1 MLLSRIN
8 LLFCIVLSGCA
19 STPQD
24 NAADPFE
31 PFNRGVYKF
40 NDRVDKA
47 VVKPVAKAYNAAI
60 PEPARNM
67 VRNFF
72 SNLDDI
78 VVTLN
83 DLLQLKFAQAAN
95 DGTRVLFNTTF
106 GVFGLF
112 NFADRLEKHNEDFG
126 QTLGYWGVGSG
137 PYIVLP
143 FLGPS
148 SARDAVGVYVD
159 GESGPIHDV
168 SDIRARNQMYVI
180 KFVSVRAGLLKQE
193 DVFEDAANI
202 DRYAFI
208 RDAYLQR
215 RLSLVHDGSP
225 PRERYEDDEKDG
237 DSDAG
242 LTADTPDNPSAP
254 ETDTRAEPAAD
265 ETSDAPVAE

>member
-1 MLLSRIN
+1 MPAFRTGLL
-8 LLFCIVLSGCA
+8 LCILALSGCA
-19 STPQD
+19 SIASTNPQD
-24 NAADPFE
+24 PLE

-47 VVKPVAKAYNAAI
+47 VVKPVAKVYNKVM
-60 PEPARNM
+60 PEPGRNM

-83 DLLQLKFAQAAN
+83 DLLQLKFAQAAS
-95 DGTRVLFNTTF
+95 DGSRFLLNSTF
-106 GVFGLF
+106 GIFGLF
-112 NFADRLEKHNEDFG
+112 NFADKLEKHNEDFG

-137 PYIVLP
+137 PYLVLP

-148 SARDAVGVYVD
+148 SLRDGTGLYVD
-159 GESGPIHDV
+159 GQTNALGQLE
-168 SDIRARNQMYVI
+168 DIRARNQLYTT
-180 KFVSVRAGLLKQE
+180 KLVSVRAGLLQQE
-193 DVFEDAANI
+193 EVFEDAANI

-225 PRERYEDDEKDG
+225 PREKIGEEDEEDPEGDAAMEPEAGQEEKQP
-237 DSDAG
+237 AG
-242 LTADTPDNPSAP
+242 
-254 ETDTRAEPAAD
+254 EP
-265 ETSDAPVAE
+265 VN